1 LDKHSDLTAV
11 DAPHEMVHRNRQFST
26 WSYNM
31 SSEIKVRTYLEKS
44 RPMLIGG
51 QWSEGSGGVQQL
63 IDPATEQVIGTA
75 ALAAEPDIDLAVAAA
90 RNAFE
95 SPNWRRMPP
104 ADRAKRLWK
113 LAELVE
119 ENADELAYL
128 DTLNEGMPLGLA
140 EFLCGAGP
148 AEALRYYAGWCTKIE
163 GTTAAISM
171 PDSRPQGAFGPAYH
185 AYTLREPLGV
195 VGAISPWNVPTLMA
209 LAKIGPALAAGN
221 TVVLKPSELTPLSAL
236 RLGELLAEADFP
248 DGVVNIVPGTGA
260 IAGAHLAAHK
270 DVDMISFT
278 GSTTT
283 GKEVAR
289 LAIGNLKRVGLELGG
304 KSPIL
309 VFEDADL
316 ESTIPALAE
325 AVFMNS
331 GQICFAGTRVYV
343 QRGIFEATVEGV
355 ARIAAAMKLG
365 HGLDPETA
373 LGPLISARQ
382 RDGVMRY
389 IEAAR
394 AGGDRIATGGNRL
407 ARDGFFIE
415 PTVIVPKS
423 INSAIVRDEIFGP
436 VLCIM
441 PFDTLEEAIALANDT
456 PYGLASGV
464 FTSSLSTA
472 HRAAAEIRAGSVWI
486 NCYAMLDEAMPTGGY
501 RQSGWGREAG
511 RQGIEEL
518 TQTKSVVASL

>member
-1 LDKHSDLTAV
+1 
-11 DAPHEMVHRNRQFST
+11 
-26 WSYNM
+26 
-31 SSEIKVRTYLEKS
+31 
-44 RPMLIGG
+44 
-51 QWSEGSGGVQQL
+51 
-63 IDPATEQVIGTA
+63 
-75 ALAAEPDIDLAVAAA
+75 
-90 RNAFE
+90 
-95 SPNWRRMPP
+95 
-104 ADRAKRLWK
+104 
-113 LAELVE
+113 
-119 ENADELAYL
+119 
-128 DTLNEGMPLGLA
+128 MPLGLA

-163 GTTAAISM
+163 GTTTVISM
-171 PDSRPQGAFGPAYH
+171 PDSRPQGAFGPAHH

-209 LAKIGPALAAGN
+209 LAKIGPAVAAGN

-236 RLGELLAEADFP
+236 RLGELVAEADFP

-260 IAGAHLAAHK
+260 IAGAHLAAHQ

-289 LAIGNLKRVGLELGG
+289 LALGNLKRVGLELGG

-316 ESTIPALAE
+316 DSTIPALAE

-365 HGLDPETA
+365 HGLDQGTE

-382 RDGVMRY
+382 HHEVMRY
-389 IEAAR
+389 IDAAR
-394 AGGDRIATGGNRL
+394 AGGDRIVTGGNRL
-407 ARDGFFIE
+407 ARDGFFVE

-423 INSAIVRDEIFGP
+423 VNSSIVRDEIFGP
-436 VLCIM
+436 VLCMM
-441 PFDTLEEAIALANDT
+441 PFDTLEEAIALANNSR
-456 PYGLASGV
+456 YGLS
-464 FTSSLSTA
+464 SSLWSRDVSRCFRVARRIESGTVWLNS
-472 HRAAAEIRAGSVWI
+472 HGKLIPEAETGGFKHSGIGRLHCV
-486 NCYAMLDEAMPTGGY
+486 EAMNDFLETKHIY
-501 RQSGWGREAG
+501 LEAG
-511 RQGIEEL
+511 
-518 TQTKSVVASL
+518 A